1 MRSIKKIGICLLAA
15 VISFS
20 SFSAR
25 VAYASENSADNYV
38 TRDGNGRQPVPDCY
52 VVSKTIYNLG
62 NFEDPNPD
70 AKKKTS
76 VFKGPRD
83 LFIDDNDNVFIADTG
98 NNRIVML
105 NSDLE
110 TVNVFYGPEGAGAF
124 KTPQGIFVDNDGD
137 MYVADTENHRI
148 VHMGSEGELVE
159 IFSNPESDLATG
171 EVFSP
176 SKLIV
181 NDTGY
186 IYVVRGENIMAIDGN
201 GTFRGY
207 YGQTNIGFNL
217 SDVLIRM
224 FASDQQKLFA
234 TKRLAS
240 SYINVAYGSDGKI
253 YATSLEREE
262 GEIKKLNSVGTNTY
276 RKYKT
281 VGNSFQNPIKKWWNK
296 AMKSVV
302 AGQSFKFGEY
312 FDDDFN
318 YIEPIFTDI
327 CVDNNGIV
335 TVIEQLN
342 GKVYQY
348 DQDGRMLVAFGGLG
362 EKKGT
367 FSRSSSIEVDSKG
380 RIYVLDQ
387 INNNIQIFEP
397 TEFIQN
403 IHDATSTYNNG
414 NYQESYELWKKVL
427 ATDENYDLAHIGIAR
442 ALYKQGKYKE
452 AMKEAKI
459 VGDRDTYTMAFD
471 EYKYEVLRAHFL
483 PIVLLALA
491 IVIAVIFLIKMFAK
505 KANKGY
511 WKFLTEKNKKMSVG
525 SGIMY
530 AFNVILHP
538 VDAYAGIKYN
548 RDRINPLVPVII
560 LGLAYVV
567 RVAYLYVVHFPLAS
581 IETKNIN
588 LWLELVK
595 LWIVPV
601 SWIPASFMATSIS
614 GGESKMKEIAFASV
628 SSLTPYI
635 VITTPLMFLSNI
647 MSKSQQSWYGVFE
660 VLAYVGM
667 FLLLFAAMMTLNN
680 YSFGKTVGMMF
691 MSAFLM
697 AVMWLVI
704 LLCYVLTG
712 RMIQFVI
719 SLIEEFRLNFL

>member
-1 MRSIKKIGICLLAA
+1 
-15 VISFS
+15 
-20 SFSAR
+20 
-25 VAYASENSADNYV
+25 
-38 TRDGNGRQPVPDCY
+38 
-52 VVSKTIYNLG
+52 
-62 NFEDPNPD
+62 
-70 AKKKTS
+70 
-76 VFKGPRD
+76 
-83 LFIDDNDNVFIADTG
+83 
-98 NNRIVML
+98 
-105 NSDLE
+105 
-110 TVNVFYGPEGAGAF
+110 
-124 KTPQGIFVDNDGD
+124 
-137 MYVADTENHRI
+137 
-148 VHMGSEGELVE
+148 
-159 IFSNPESDLATG
+159 
-171 EVFSP
+171 
-176 SKLIV
+176 
-181 NDTGY
+181 
-186 IYVVRGENIMAIDGN
+186 
-201 GTFRGY
+201 
-207 YGQTNIGFNL
+207 
-217 SDVLIRM
+217 
-224 FASDQQKLFA
+224 
-234 TKRLAS
+234 

-414 NYQESYELWKKVL
+414 DYQESYELWKKVL

-635 VITTPLMFLSNI
+635 VIMTPLMFLSNI

>member
-1 MRSIKKIGICLLAA
+1 MRYIKKIVICLLIAVLTLSSTGTYVAMAA
-15 VISFS
+15 GG
-20 SFSAR
+20 
-25 VAYASENSADNYV
+25 SADNYV
-38 TRDGNGRQPVPDCY
+38 TADNFNRQPVPDCY
-52 VVSKTIYNLG
+52 IVSETIYNMG
-62 NFEDPNPD
+62 DFEDPNPNV
-70 AKKKTS
+70 KKKTS
-76 VFKGPRD
+76 IFKGPRD
-83 LFIDDNDNVFIADTG
+83 LFIDDYDNIFVVDTG
-98 NNRIVML
+98 NNRIIKFDADHNAVA
-105 NSDLE
+105 
-110 TVNVFYGPEGAGAF
+110 VFYGPEGAGEF
-124 KTPQGIFVDNDGD
+124 KNPQGIFVDADGD
-137 MYVADTENHRI
+137 MYLADTDNHRI
-148 VHMGSEGELVE
+148 VHMDSQGNLVE
-159 IFSNPESDLATG
+159 IFTNPESNLSTG

-186 IYVVRGENIMAIDGN
+186 IYVVRGENIMAIDGS

-240 SYINVAYGSDGKI
+240 SYINIAYSKDGNI

-262 GEIKKLNSVGTNTY
+262 GEIKKLNSVGTNFY

-281 VGNSFQNPIKKWWNK
+281 VGNSLQNPIKAWWNK
-296 AMKSVV
+296 ALKSVV
-302 AGQSFKFGEY
+302 AGQSFRFGEY
-312 FDDDFN
+312 FDDN
-318 YIEPIFTDI
+318 YYYMEPIFTDI
-327 CVDNNGIV
+327 CVDDNGIV

-348 DQDGRMLVAFGGLG
+348 DQSGRMLVAFGGLG

-380 RIYVLDQ
+380 RIYILDQ

-403 IHDATSTYNNG
+403 IHAATSTYNDG
-414 NYQESYELWKKVL
+414 DYQASYDLWVKVL
-427 ATDENYDLAHIGIAR
+427 ATDENYDLAHMGIAR
-442 ALYKQGKYKE
+442 ALYKQGRYKE
-452 AMKEAKI
+452 AMKEAKL

-471 EYKYEVLRAHFL
+471 EYKYEVLRAHFF
-483 PIVLLALA
+483 PIVLLAFV
-491 IVIAVIFLIKMFAK
+491 IIIAVIFLIKTFAK
-505 KANKGY
+505 AAHKGY
-511 WKFLTEKNKKMSVG
+511 WSFLREKNKKMSIG
-525 SGIMY
+525 AGIMY
-530 AFNVILHP
+530 SFNVILHP
-538 VDAYAGIKYN
+538 FDAYAGLKHN
-548 RDRINPLVPVII
+548 RDRINPYVPMII
-560 LGLAYVV
+560 LVIAYIV
-567 RVAYLYVVHFPLAS
+567 RVAYLYIVHFPLAS

-595 LWIVPV
+595 LWLIPL

-614 GGESKMKEIAFASV
+614 GGESKVKEITFASV

-660 VLAYVGM
+660 MLAYVGM
-667 FLLLFAAMMTLNN
+667 FLLLFVAMMTLNN
-680 YSFGKTVGMMF
+680 YTFGKTIAMML

-697 AVMWLVI
+697 AVMWLVM

-719 SLIEEFRLNFL
+719 SLFEEFRLNFL